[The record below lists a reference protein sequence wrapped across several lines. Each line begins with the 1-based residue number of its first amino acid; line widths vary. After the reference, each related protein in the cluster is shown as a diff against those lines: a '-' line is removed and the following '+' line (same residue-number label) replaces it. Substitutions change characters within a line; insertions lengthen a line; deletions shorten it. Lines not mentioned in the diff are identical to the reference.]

1 VGRLTPTAR
10 AAALVAATGVLATA
24 AVAGSAAMG
33 GTDLGELLAWSLG
46 TALVGAAV
54 LALAARAIR
63 RAGLVTQ
70 LAVLAVCTTL
80 IVALGAWL
88 GARAMFYSAHDLTV
102 LAILLVAGG
111 TAGTVVAVLS
121 GGRLVRA
128 TDDLVDR
135 ARRIGDGELT
145 GAAARSS
152 SVELDRLA
160 AELDEASRRLDE
172 ARCRERLVEQ
182 SRRDLVAWVS
192 HDLRT
197 PLAGL
202 RAITEALR
210 DGVVDDPDDVERYH
224 ATLSDEVD
232 QLTSLVDDLFELS
245 RAQSGAID
253 LELQR
258 LSLTDLVSDTLS
270 GIAPVA
276 ASRGVRLEGHIQATA
291 DLRASAP
298 ELSRALRNILENAVR
313 HTPTDGTVV
322 VEVGR
327 RGEDAF
333 VSVLDGGDGVPPEI
347 LSRIFEPGFR
357 GDPARSPG
365 GGAGLGLVIA
375 RSFVEAHRGRITVED
390 GPVGARF
397 TVWLPAEQA
406 G

>member
-10 AAALVAATGVLATA
+10 AVAIVGALGVVATA
-24 AVAGSAAMG
+24 AVARSAAMG
-33 GTDLGELLAWSLG
+33 GPALRELLTWSLG
-46 TALVGAAV
+46 TATVGAAV
-54 LALAARAIR
+54 LALGARTAR
-63 RAGLVTQ
+63 RTSLPVQLAGLA
-70 LAVLAVCTTL
+70 LGTTL
-80 IVALGAWL
+80 IVAVGAWL
-88 GARAMFYSAHDLTV
+88 GARAMFYSAHDRTV
-102 LAILLVAGG
+102 LTILLVAGG
-111 TAGTVVAVLS
+111 TAGTVVAILS

-135 ARRIGDGELT
+135 ARRIGDGDLT
-145 GAAARSS
+145 APLGRASS
-152 SVELDRLA
+152 AELDRLA
-160 AELDEASRRLDE
+160 AELDEASTRLDE
-172 ARCRERLVEQ
+172 ARRRERLVEQ

-210 DGVVDDPDDVERYH
+210 DGVVTDPDDVERYH
-224 ATLSDEVD
+224 ATLSDQVD
-232 QLTSLVDDLFELS
+232 QLTALVDDLFELS

-276 ASRGVRLEGHIQATA
+276 ASRGVHLEGHIQGTV

-322 VEVGR
+322 VEVGCQ
-327 RGEDAF
+327 GDDAF
-333 VSVLDGGDGVPPEI
+333 VSVADGGDGVPPE
-347 LSRIFEPGFR
+347 LVTRIFEPGFR

-375 RSFVEAHRGRITVED
+375 KSFVEAHLGRITVED

-397 TVWLPAEQA
+397 TVWLPAEPT